1 MIRYPNTITIMFS
14 LIKIIIYE
22 FEIMIYKPSATE
34 FHIVILCNLIKAS
47 KAETNSRNASQKPQR
62 TFLRK
67 GQGLAR
73 FKGKSASNKTGVQN
87 RVSAGQSA
95 TVQQRKEK
103 KTGNAVGN
111 SSQGNDKQI
120 VTSGGPV
127 AQNRVS

>member
-1 MIRYPNTITIMFS
+1 M
-14 LIKIIIYE
+14 
-22 FEIMIYKPSATE
+22 
-34 FHIVILCNLIKAS
+34 CNLTKAS
-47 KAETNSRNASQKPQR
+47 KAETNSRNESQKPQR

-87 RVSAGQSA
+87 WVSAGQSA

-127 AQNRVS
+127 AQTRVS